1 MKESAAFSVVV
12 FPEAVS
18 PTTKTV
24 CSFSR
29 QSQRYAASSG
39 LSVPHFVI
47 WKIDSGISSP
57 WRIVSDGPWTETSS
71 E

>member
-1 MKESAAFSVVV
+1 MNDMIEFSVVV

-29 QSQRYAASSG
+29 ASQRYAESSG
-39 LSVPHFVI
+39 LSVPHLVI
-47 WKIDSGISSP
+47 WKIERGSP
-57 WRIVSDGPWTETSS
+57 SLCRMVSEGPLTETSP